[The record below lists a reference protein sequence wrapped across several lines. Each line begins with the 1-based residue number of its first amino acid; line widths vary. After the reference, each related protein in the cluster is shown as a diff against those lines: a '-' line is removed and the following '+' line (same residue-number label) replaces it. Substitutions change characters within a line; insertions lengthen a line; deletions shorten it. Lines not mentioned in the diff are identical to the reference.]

1 MFGGVEPTASRPQGA
16 LAVDDDDQNA
26 IAVRG
31 RGIVAIARRK
41 KGTQMERSAKETG
54 RVAVF
59 PSDVAPS
66 PLPFSPAIKA
76 GGWVFLSGRTA
87 TDYTSATSREIDFDP
102 RRPYR
107 TSRLELETEYAYAG
121 LASTLAAAGGDLR
134 NDVARVYVWVAA
146 PHPTY
151 EEFIEGSS
159 STGVHIHEY
168 VRAFYAAMDDPRPAS
183 AALGVRELIAP
194 GNQIGLEAIAIPGVE
209 RVGSGIPD
217 DLPSPI
223 AKYSPAV
230 RFGDWVLLAGDLATD
245 FKGDFMTTQRMG
257 DPSAVAPEARVSPY
271 MWYGSSIEVQTD
283 YLLHKL
289 SRIAEEAGTSLDRC
303 VKADVYMGHPQDW
316 LGMDRV
322 WRQWFPQNPP
332 ARTTVPYCGL
342 AGRGCR
348 IEISMML
355 LHGDS
360 ALEKKTIRSST
371 APEPHGHEPHAVR
384 AGDFVFFSTQLPINS
399 DGFVPE
405 ELLPDPELPYVRQRS
420 KLQASYLLD
429 NMASICEA
437 AGTTLDNLC
446 RCQMFF
452 EDFGEL
458 ASSVEEWAGHFTG
471 DPPTANTVR
480 LGGPLFAPG
489 AHVLYDAIAYVPPA

>member
-1 MFGGVEPTASRPQGA
+1 MAQTVDEGA
-16 LAVDDDDQNA
+16 TT
-26 IAVRG
+26 R
-31 RGIVAIARRK
+31 
-41 KGTQMERSAKETG
+41 ETG
-54 RVAVF
+54 ARTAVY
-59 PSDVAPS
+59 PADVPRS

-76 GGWVFLSGRTA
+76 GGWVFVGGRTA
-87 TDYTSATSREIDFDP
+87 TDFQTATAEAIDFDP

-107 TSRLELETEYAYAG
+107 TNRLGLESDYVYAS
-121 LASTLAAAGGDLR
+121 LAKTLAAAGGDLR

-151 EEFIEGSS
+151 EEFLAGSS
-159 STGVHIHEY
+159 TTEVHIHEY
-168 VRAFYAAMDDPRPAS
+168 VRSFYAAMDEPRPAS
-183 AALGVRELIAP
+183 AALGIRELLAP
-194 GNQIGLEAIAIPGVE
+194 GNRIGLELIAIPGVE
-209 RVGSGIPD
+209 RTESGIPD

-230 RFGDWVLLAGDLATD
+230 RFDDWVFLAGDLATD
-245 FKGDFMTTQRMG
+245 FQGDFTTTEHMG
-257 DPSAVAPEARVSPY
+257 DLSAVAPEARVNPY
-271 MWYGSSIEVQTD
+271 MWYGSSIEQQTD

-322 WRQWFPQNPP
+322 WRQWFPENPP

-348 IEISMML
+348 IEISMAL

-360 ALEKKTIRSST
+360 KLEKATIQASA
-371 APEPHGHEPHAVR
+371 APEPHGHEPQAIA
-384 AGDFVFFSTQLPINS
+384 AGDFLFFSTQLPLDSN
-399 DGFVPE
+399 GVVPE
-405 ELLPDPELPYVRQRS
+405 ALLPEDHLPYVRQRS
-420 KLQASYLLD
+420 KLQAHYMLD
-429 NMASICEA
+429 NMAAICEA
-437 AGTTLDNLC
+437 AGTSLDNLC

-458 ASSVEEWAGHFTG
+458 ASSVEEWATHFTG
-471 DPPTANTVR
+471 DTPAANTVR
-480 LGGPLFAPG
+480 VGGPLIVPG
-489 AHVLYDAIAYVPPA
+489 AHVLYDAIGYIPR